1 MLIESIGYFLP
12 EKEVSTAQVV
22 KDCKRKVWIPLEK
35 ITGINSRRM
44 AGDTEFAIDLA
55 IKAVE
60 NCLHNSNYGVE
71 DIDLVLCCNI
81 SRLDEENK
89 FAFEPSTSIRLV
101 KHFGFDNAMA
111 FDVSNAC
118 AGFFTGLKTAETYLN
133 AGTASRVLVVSGEY
147 ITHITK
153 TAQKE
158 IKGFRDVRMPCL
170 TLGDSGVAAILERG
184 EDEKLGFHNIDL
196 FTYSEYSH
204 YCVAHPTDQPHGG
217 AVMYTQFNDL
227 VDKTVPV
234 CIDHSLNLVREKGHN
249 LKDFDHLI
257 MHQISSQTIKLV
269 KGRLNDISNEELF
282 HEGNTINNLGNRGN
296 TSSTTHFVALM
307 DHILG
312 GRIKSGDKIL
322 FSINASGITVGTA
335 FYTFDDLPDRIRERA
350 KSIEEVK
357 VKSEELEG

>member
-12 EKEVSTAQVV
+12 EKEVSTDQVV

-35 ITGINSRRM
+35 ITGIKSRRM
-44 AGDTEFAIDLA
+44 AGETEFAIDLA
-55 IKAVE
+55 INAVRQCLE
-60 NCLHNSNYGVE
+60 NSQYTPD

-81 SRLDEENK
+81 SRYDEDNK
-89 FAFEPSTSIRLV
+89 FAFEPSTSIKLIRE
-101 KHFGFDNAMA
+101 FGFSNAMA

-118 AGFFTGLKTAETYLN
+118 AGFFTGLKTAESYLN
-133 AGTASRVLVVSGEY
+133 AGTAKRVLVVSGEY

-158 IKGFRDVRMPCL
+158 IKGFRDERMPCL
-170 TLGDSGVAAILERG
+170 TLGDSGVAAIVENSDKPG
-184 EDEKLGFHNIDL
+184 IGFHELDL

-204 YCVAHPTDQPHGG
+204 YCIAQPTDQAHGG

-234 CIDHSLNLVREKGHN
+234 CIEHSLSVVTQKGWE
-249 LKDFDHLI
+249 LEQFDHLI

-269 KGRLNDISNEELF
+269 KGTLNEISGKELF
-282 HEGNTINNLGNRGN
+282 NEKNTINNLAERGN

-307 DHILG
+307 DHILS

-335 FYTFDDLPDRIRERA
+335 IYTFDDLPDRIRA
-350 KSIEEVK
+350 VAQKKQVQEVGAA
-357 VKSEELEG
+357 LQ

>member
-12 EKEVSTAQVV
+12 AKEVSTAQVV

-44 AGDTEFAIDLA
+44 AGEEEFAIDLA

-60 NCLHNSNYGVE
+60 NCLYNSNYSAD

-101 KHFGFDNAMA
+101 RHFGFKNAMA

-118 AGFFTGLKTAETYLN
+118 AGFFTGLKTAESYLKN
-133 AGTASRVLVVSGEY
+133 GMASKILVVSGEY

-170 TLGDSGVAAILERG
+170 TLGDSGVAAIVESG
-184 EDEKLGFHNIDL
+184 QNEKLGFHNIDL

-217 AVMYTQFNDL
+217 AIMYTQFNDL

-234 CIDHSLNLVREKGHN
+234 CIDHSLSLAKEKGWD
-249 LKDFDHLI
+249 LRDFDHLV
-257 MHQISSQTIKLV
+257 MHQISSQTIKQV
-269 KGRLNDISNEELF
+269 KGRLNDWANDELF
-282 HEGNTINNLGNRGN
+282 HDGNTINNLGKRGN

-307 DHILG
+307 DNILS

-322 FSINASGITVGTA
+322 FSVNASGITVGTA

-350 KSIEEVK
+350 QVNEQK
-357 VKSEELEG
+357 VKEGA